1 MAILIISSRCLVKLV
16 TARPVSAVRHARPL
30 YSSGDL
36 RLSVVWRSADLSLSV
51 SACYIAR
58 GFQRQGM
65 QQCRGLVEGRGCG
78 LLSEGE
84 GGGGFRTITSLT
96 CHCGR
101 GCCFW
106 GASSGILRKN
116 YTESKRLAESTEMTG
131 QQCGFSFEW

>member
-84 GGGGFRTITSLT
+84 GGGGSAPLRHLPVIVDVVVVFGGLVVVSCVKTILNQNVSLK
-96 CHCGR
+96 
-101 GCCFW
+101 
-106 GASSGILRKN
+106 ALK
-116 YTESKRLAESTEMTG
+116 
-131 QQCGFSFEW
+131 